1 MQCRFGDEMWGVSG
15 QGSLENEWG
24 ARGRRGQVQYLFFL
38 FRFDFQMFFVLPQV
52 HTDETETA
60 IYCTRSVY
68 SADKSRH
75 KSCDSLKECKMV
87 TYKNFSH
94 SWVSLTG
101 KIISDRNWHKLPIW
115 DFTQFGCLDC
125 WLTKHILDTELSGV
139 FATVWEICPHSDS
152 GCKMCPFS
160 NKTERFAGVHL
171 GTQ

>member
-1 MQCRFGDEMWGVSG
+1 MRCEGLVDRAAWRMNGV
-15 QGSLENEWG
+15 QGVG
-24 ARGRRGQVQYLFFL
+24 VGRCSIFF
-38 FRFDFQMFFVLPQV
+38 FFFVLIFKCFLFFHKFTLMRQRQLYIV
-52 HTDETETA
+52 QGQFIVQISQGTNHV
-60 IYCTRSVY
+60 IHWRSV
-68 SADKSRH
+68 RW
-75 KSCDSLKECKMV
+75 LL
-87 TYKNFSH
+87 TKNFSH